1 MFTVILIMFAGIIL
15 GASLRKYRIKHINRL
30 ITILIWML
38 LFILG
43 VEAGSNKDIIN
54 GLLTLSLEAVIITI
68 ATVLGSCIAAWSLWY
83 VLYKR
88 KKGAKA

>member
-1 MFTVILIMFAGIIL
+1 MFAGIIL
-15 GASLRKYRIKHINRL
+15 GTSLRKYRIIHINRL
-30 ITILIWML
+30 ITTLIWLL

-43 VEAGSNKDIIN
+43 VEVGSNEAIIN
-54 GLLTLSLEAVIITI
+54 GLFTLGLEAIIITL
-68 ATVLGSCIAAWSLWY
+68 ATVFGSCICAWALWY

>member
-15 GASLRKYRIKHINRL
+15 GVFTRKYQLRPINKL
-30 ITILIWML
+30 ITILIWLL

-43 VEAGSNKDIIN
+43 IEVGSNREIIN
-54 GLLTLSLEAVIITI
+54 GLATLGLEAIVITI
-68 ATVLGSCIAAWSLWY
+68 CAVLGSCVCAWALWY
-83 VLYKR
+83 ILYKR